1 MLSFTDAL
9 IAVLASS
16 LVIFLTRLFPFALFS
31 RRDPPKILQFTAQ
44 YLPPLV
50 MAVLICYCLR
60 TINFTSKPYG
70 LCEIISIVFIVLAH
84 IIKGNSMISIFGGTI
99 IYMVLKYFL

>member
-1 MLSFTDAL
+1 MLSLTDAL
-9 IAVLASS
+9 IAVFASA

-60 TINFTSKPYG
+60 TVDFASKPYG
-70 LCEIISIVFIVLAH
+70 LCELISIIFIVVAH
-84 IIKGNSMISIFGGTI
+84 LIKGNSMISIFGGTI
-99 IYMVLKYFL
+99 IYMILKYFL